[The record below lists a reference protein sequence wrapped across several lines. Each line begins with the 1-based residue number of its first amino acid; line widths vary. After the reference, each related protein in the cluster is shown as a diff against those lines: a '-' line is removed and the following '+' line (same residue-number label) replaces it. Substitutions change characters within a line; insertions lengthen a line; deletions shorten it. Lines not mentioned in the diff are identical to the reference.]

1 MSVISQTHK
10 RYLKDDDG
18 NVYWP
23 ITSADSIIGLKGV
36 LPTAATTTQA
46 GLLTA
51 ADKSKLDM
59 LKLYAVATP
68 ETDGLLSASDKAKL
82 DKLNLEPVDT
92 IQIRDS
98 VSDSIFLLG
107 VQNGVVKLTKE
118 DKDDGG

>member
-1 MSVISQTHK
+1 MSDTSQTHK

-23 ITSADSIIGLKGV
+23 ITSVDSVIGLTGV

-51 ADKSKLDM
+51 ADKSKLDT

-82 DKLNLEPVDT
+82 DKLNLEPVDA

-98 VSDSIFLLG
+98 VSDSIFYWVSRMELL
-107 VQNGVVKLTKE
+107 N
-118 DKDDGG
+118 